1 MFSFLCFNVT
11 ELQKTLIQFYKER
24 TSTIA
29 FSPFH
34 EVGRC
39 SLADLYVPPNIFRKS
54 QKKAFGMQTNP
65 KQQAHTAENSK
76 YYCSNVLYSNAYNK
90 PLEPDK
96 YLDKPNTS
104 YENDSEFNSQ
114 QVTTYQ
120 DIFNDAHNRYVF
132 ICGEPGAGK
141 STFCTM
147 LSLDWCRVK
156 SGTPKETLYF
166 DEFSDLS
173 SLEQFE
179 FVFLI
184 WLKLTKADSLID
196 ILITFVEPLLGIEY
210 KPLSRFIRELLCQEP
225 CLIIYD
231 GLDELTTQNFGTF
244 GGTLPLD
251 AMANRSTILAMTRPW
266 KLDELSKC
274 DPLPD
279 KVFEMQGVDADKQV
293 EKMYSLVTADFK
305 QLNEF
310 WLCYNKHPEFHNNPL
325 LTAAIFYSN
334 LSILYINIVYM
345 HSDASHLQD
354 NEMLT
359 NSTHWQANSDIL
371 KNCTHLQENFEILL
385 GKLAFETL
393 FPNKIHPKY
402 LCLSERFLSLY
413 FS

>member
-1 MFSFLCFNVT
+1 
-11 ELQKTLIQFYKER
+11 
-24 TSTIA
+24 
-29 FSPFH
+29 
-34 EVGRC
+34 
-39 SLADLYVPPNIFRKS
+39 
-54 QKKAFGMQTNP
+54 MQTNS

-114 QVTTYQ
+114 QETTYQ

-132 ICGEPGAGK
+132 ISGETGAGK

-251 AMANRSTILAMTRPW
+251 AMANRSTILAITRPW
-266 KLDELSKC
+266 KLDYQSATHYLIKSLKC
-274 DPLPD
+274 KGLMRI
-279 KVFEMQGVDADKQV
+279 KRLK
-293 EKMYSLVTADFK
+293 KMYSLVTADFK

-325 LTAAIFYSN
+325 LTAAIFCLWLDRKITDFSN

-359 NSTHWQANSDIL
+359 NYTHWQANFDIL
-371 KNCTHLQENFEILL
+371 KNCTHLQENIEILL

-393 FPNKIHPKY
+393 FPNKIHPKH
-402 LCLSERFLSLY
+402 LCLWERFLSLY